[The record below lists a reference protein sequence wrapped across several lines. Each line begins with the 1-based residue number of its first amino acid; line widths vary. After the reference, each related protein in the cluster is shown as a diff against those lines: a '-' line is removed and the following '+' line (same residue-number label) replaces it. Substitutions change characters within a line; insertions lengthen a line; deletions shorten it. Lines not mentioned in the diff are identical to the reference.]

1 MQKVL
6 LKFKNPGE
14 NFSKKFRNFSFRFGN
29 VKKFVFRN
37 FKKKKKFL
45 RKSLY

>member
-14 NFSKKFRNFSFRFGN
+14 SFRSGN

-37 FKKKKKFL
+37 FKKKKEIYK
-45 RKSLY
+45 KIVY